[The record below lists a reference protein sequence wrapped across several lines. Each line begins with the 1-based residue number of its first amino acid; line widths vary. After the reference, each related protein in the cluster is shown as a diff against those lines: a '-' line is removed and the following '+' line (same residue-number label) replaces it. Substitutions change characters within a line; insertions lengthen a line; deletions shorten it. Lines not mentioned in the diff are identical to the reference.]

1 MVLGTL
7 KESANG
13 SSHYK
18 ILQILRSARYC
29 EMKKVRKLSCIVI
42 SVFLFMSL
50 AACGNTAQAP
60 DKAEDVSE
68 METPQESADAG
79 ADNAV
84 SHENGERQTRDGFNG
99 GGMGG
104 RMQGGNGGG
113 RGGNAGGMTNENDP
127 EIQEVLDANADKF
140 EQFIFEDAET
150 GISLEYSLYIP
161 EDYDS
166 SGQYPLIMFIPDATG
181 SGKSARQLVEQYYGA
196 AVWVTEEEQQKH
208 PTFVMVPAFTET
220 VVDDNWNV
228 SAQVETVVRLISG
241 LQSSYSIDPDRI
253 YTTGQSMG
261 CMTSL
266 YLNSKYPDLFAASMY
281 VSGQWDVSVLKG
293 MEDQKFFYITA
304 GGDTKASG
312 GQDDVMAMFD
322 QDGVPYSF
330 GTWNAQDGEEEQA
343 AAAGQLL
350 SLGFDANMVRFETGT
365 VFKEGESGTEHMA
378 SFNYGYR
385 LTAVRDWLFEQTK

>member
-1 MVLGTL
+1 
-7 KESANG
+7 
-13 SSHYK
+13 
-18 ILQILRSARYC
+18 
-29 EMKKVRKLSCIVI
+29 MKKVRKLSCIVI
-42 SVFLFMSL
+42 SVFLFVLL
-50 AACGNTAQAP
+50 AACGNTAQVLE
-60 DKAEDVSE
+60 KAEDVSE
-68 METPQESADAG
+68 TEMSRESADAG

-84 SHENGERQTRDGFNG
+84 SHENGERQNRDGFYG
-99 GGMGG
+99 GDMGG
-104 RMQGGNGGG
+104 RMQGGNGGP
-113 RGGNAGGMTNENDP
+113 RGGNGGMTNKNDP

-140 EQFIFEDAET
+140 EQLIFEDAET
-150 GISLEYSLYIP
+150 GMSLEYSLYIP
-161 EDYDS
+161 KDYDS
-166 SGQYPLIMFIPDATG
+166 SRQYPLIMFIPDASG

-196 AVWVTEEEQQKH
+196 VVWVTEEEQQKH
-208 PTFVMVPAFTET
+208 PSFVMVPAFTET

-228 SAQVETVVRLISG
+228 SAQVETAVRLISR
-241 LQSSYSIDPDRI
+241 LQSSYSIDPGRM

-293 MEDQKFFYITA
+293 MEEQKFFYITA

-322 QDGVPYSF
+322 SDGVSYSY
-330 GTWNAQDGEEEQA
+330 GTWSAQDSEEEQA

-365 VFKEGESGTEHMA
+365 VFKEGESGMEHMA

-385 LTAVRDWLFEQTK
+385 LTAVRDWLFKQTK

>member
-1 MVLGTL
+1 
-7 KESANG
+7 
-13 SSHYK
+13 
-18 ILQILRSARYC
+18 
-29 EMKKVRKLSCIVI
+29 MKKVRKLFCMVI
-42 SVFLFMSL
+42 SVFVLMSL
-50 AACGNTAQAP
+50 AACGNAAQVP

-68 METPQESADAG
+68 TETPSESADDG
-79 ADNAV
+79 TDNSE
-84 SHENGERQTRDGFNG
+84 SHENGERQNRDGLNG

-127 EIQEVLDANADKF
+127 EIQEVLDTNADKF
-140 EQFIFEDAET
+140 EQLTFEDAET
-150 GISLEYSLYIP
+150 GTALEYSLYIP
-161 EDYDS
+161 ENYDS

-208 PTFVMVPAFTET
+208 PSFVMVPAFTET

-228 SAQVETVVRLISG
+228 SAQVETAVRLISK
-241 LQSSYSIDPDRI
+241 LQSTYSIDSDRI

-281 VSGQWDVSVLKG
+281 VSGQWNVSVLKN
-293 MEDQKFFYITA
+293 MENQKFFYITA
-304 GGDTKASG
+304 GGDEKASG

-322 QDGVPYSF
+322 SDGVSYSY
-330 GTWNAQDGEEEQA
+330 GTWSAQDSEEEQSV
-343 AAAGQLL
+343 AAGQLV

-378 SFNYGYR
+378 SFNYGYS

>member
-1 MVLGTL
+1 
-7 KESANG
+7 
-13 SSHYK
+13 
-18 ILQILRSARYC
+18 
-29 EMKKVRKLSCIVI
+29 MKKVRKLSCIVI
-42 SVFLFMSL
+42 SMFFLMSL
-50 AACGNTAQAP
+50 AACGNTTQVS

-68 METPQESADAG
+68 TETSPESVDAET
-79 ADNAV
+79 DNSK
-84 SHENGERQTRDGFNG
+84 SHEKEERENRDGFNG
-99 GGMGG
+99 GGMRNG
-104 RMQGGNGGG
+104 MQGGNGGG
-113 RGGNAGGMTNENDP
+113 RGGNGEGMTNENDP
-127 EIQEVLDANADKF
+127 EIQEVLDGNADKF
-140 EQFIFEDAET
+140 EQLIFEDVET
-150 GISLEYSLYIP
+150 GMSLEYSLYIP

-166 SGQYPLIMFIPDATG
+166 SEQYPLIMFIPDATG

-208 PTFVMVPAFTET
+208 PSFVMVPAFTET

-228 SAQVETVVRLISG
+228 SQQVETAVRLISS
-241 LQSSYSIDPDRI
+241 LQSSYSIDPGRI

-293 MEDQKFFYITA
+293 MEGQKFFYITA
-304 GGDTKASG
+304 GGDAKASG

-322 QDGVPYSF
+322 QDGVPYSY
-330 GTWNAQDGEEEQA
+330 GTWSAQDGEEEQA
-343 AAAGQLL
+343 AAVEQLL

-365 VFKEGESGTEHMA
+365 VFKEGESGMEHMA

-385 LTAVRDWLFEQTK
+385 LTAVRDWLFRQTK